1 MKLYVCYG
9 TFTNAPR
16 PGGHPCGN
24 AHQALK
30 EAGHDPQVIKSY
42 GWALLPEFL
51 NRTRGRQEVKRLTG
65 DVTVPVLVTDTGEV
79 VRESKDIVAWAKA
92 HPAGA
97 SAATAQTA

>member
-9 TFTNAPR
+9 TFTTAPR

-24 AHQALK
+24 AYEALK
-30 EAGHDPQVIKSY
+30 GAGHDPEVIKSY
-42 GWALLPEFL
+42 GLGMLPEFL
-51 NRTRGRQEVKRLTG
+51 NTTRGRQEVKELTG
-65 DVTVPVLVTDTGEV
+65 QVTVPVLVTDSGEV

-97 SAATAQTA
+97 SAAA